1 MIVDKQKLLNLI
13 EEYGDTHF
21 NIGIAQV
28 KDSIENSTLW
38 EEASEAIL
46 QQIKEVI
53 SNGT

>member
-1 MIVDKQKLLNLI
+1 MFNKEKLLELI
-13 EEYGDTHF
+13 KEYGDTRY
-21 NIGIAQV
+21 NIAVEQV

-53 SNGT
+53 YNGT